1 MIPSTNTQLLVGED
15 WKKIYQSFRNADF
28 KSYDF
33 ETLRRTMISYLQ
45 ENYPEDFNDFIDSSE
60 YIALIDLIAYLGQ
73 NLSFRIDLNAREN
86 FLETAQRRDSILRL
100 AQLISYRPK
109 RNTPANGF
117 LKVTAISTTDSVID
131 SNGNNLANTTIG
143 WNDST
148 NSNWYQQFVNI
159 MNSAMSS
166 NFGNPADRETLDGI
180 LTEQYY
186 LNGANAD
193 VPLFSFNK
201 NIDGVSMGFEVA
213 PCTFVDKTYVY
224 ESAPKPA
231 NQFSFIYK
239 NDNQGSGS
247 ADTGFFTMFKQGSL
261 SMVQFSLDN
270 PVPNEIVG
278 INTPDINDTDVWLW
292 QLDKNGNF
300 STLWTD
306 VPTIN
311 NSNNVIYNSLNKNLR
326 TIYAIAPRENDQ
338 IDLNFA
344 DGVFGDLPKGDFRLF
359 YRQSNGKSYVIKP
372 EQMSGIV
379 IQVPYVNG
387 VGQTHTLQMTLSLQ
401 YTVSNS
407 SGAESNASI
416 QTKAPQ
422 NYYLQNRMITG
433 EDYNIAPLSAGSDIL
448 KIKSVNR
455 VSSGL
460 SKYFDIS
467 DVTGGYSKT
476 NIFATD
482 GILYQEEAEEYFEF
496 DFTSRN
502 QVLSVIKNSLA
513 PIVSS
518 TGVRS
523 FYINKYD
530 NFDLTLIPLTW
541 NEVNKTPGQS
551 RGYFYDAT
559 VPLVKVPVSIGEYS
573 ENNLKYVTQGA
584 LVKFSPPIGQY
595 FDADNNL
602 VAVTTT
608 GATAGLIPSGGR
620 DYMWSMVYQV
630 IGDGNNSG
638 AGALDDGTGPVI
650 FSSRVPQGA
659 KPIEVIPKYV
669 HTLNFSIENEIA
681 NLCMSQRNFGLT
693 ISADSRSWDI
703 ILNSNLNL
711 LDSFSL
717 DTQGNV
723 EDAGLD
729 SSWIIAFV
737 WTGKNYKVRYRNLYF
752 IFESKAETAFYVDN
766 DSVNYDFT
774 TNSVVKDR
782 IDVLAVN
789 SLPPSARQWRSGA
802 GAPAT
807 NIGNNGDYY
816 LDTTKNTNNIYRK
829 ITGSWFTGNNFT
841 GKLSSDYSW
850 QIDGPVV
857 ESDGYV
863 EPKKVKVSFYDY
875 NNTGQLQDPES
886 FATIVAPN
894 YVDRIA
900 NIIDHKINFVYFK
913 KLNDGLRYEL
923 TTGIIPFETEADFYT
938 YKNALPNSVAVN
950 DLFYFYSP
958 SVNVVKYWSGTTLVY
973 TDQYFARPGR
983 SDLNFHY
990 VHNSGNDRRIDPSK
1004 SNIIDIYVLTT
1015 GYDNSVRSW
1024 LAGNTASEPL
1034 PPTSYGL
1041 EQNYSASLEPIKA
1054 ISDEIIFHSVKY
1066 KVLFGSN
1073 ATTSLQAKFKA
1084 VRNSERPTTDNDLKT
1099 RILTA
1104 INEFFALENWDFG
1117 QSFYFSELS
1126 TYVMNQLTPDITNFV
1141 VTPKSVGSFG
1151 SLYEVACQSNEIFIN
1166 GAGISDIEIIDAVTA
1181 SQLKSTSAIVTTSG
1195 T

>member
-148 NSNWYQQFVNI
+148 NSNWYQQFINI

-166 NFGNPADRETLDGI
+166 NFGNPADRVTLSGI

-186 LNGANAD
+186 FNGANTD

-213 PCTFVDKTYVY
+213 PCTFIDRTYVY
-224 ESAPKPA
+224 EAAPEPA

-300 STLWTD
+300 LTLWTD

-359 YRQSNGKSYVIKP
+359 YRQSNGQSYVIKP

-448 KIKSVNR
+448 KVKSVNR

-476 NIFATD
+476 NIFAAD
-482 GILYQEEAEEYFEF
+482 GILYQEESEEYFEF
-496 DFTSRN
+496 EFTSRN

-513 PIVSS
+513 PVVLS
-518 TGVRS
+518 TGSRS
-523 FYINKYD
+523 FYINKY
-530 NFDLTLIPLTW
+530 NNLDLSLLLLTW

-551 RGYFYDAT
+551 RGYFSNIT
-559 VPLVKVPVSIGEYS
+559 GPVSMGEYS
-573 ENNLKYVTQGA
+573 ENNLKYANQGA
-584 LVKFSPPIGQY
+584 LVKFSPPIGKY

-608 GATAGLIPSGGR
+608 GANAGLIPAGGR

-630 IGDGNNSG
+630 IGDGSNSG
-638 AGALDDGTGPVI
+638 AGSLDDGTGPVI

-659 KPIEVIPKYV
+659 VPIEVIPKYV
-669 HTLNFSIENEIA
+669 QTLNFSIENEIA

-693 ISADSRSWDI
+693 ISNDSRTWDI

-717 DTQGNV
+717 DNQGNV
-723 EDAGLD
+723 EDAGID

-752 IFESKAETAFYVDN
+752 IFESEAETAFYVDI
-766 DSVNYDFT
+766 DSVNYDFI
-774 TNSVVKDR
+774 TNTVVKDR
-782 IDVLAVN
+782 IDVLSVN
-789 SLPPSARQWRSGA
+789 SLPSSDRQWYNGTTDNVS
-802 GAPAT
+802 
-807 NIGNNGDYY
+807 NSLGNNGDYY
-816 LDTTKNTNNIYRK
+816 LNTITNKISRK
-829 ITGSWFTGNNFT
+829 ITGKWYAGNNFT
-841 GKLSSDYSW
+841 GKLSSDYAW

-857 ESDGYV
+857 ESDGYI
-863 EPKKVKVSFYDY
+863 EPKKIKVSFYDY
-875 NNTGQLQDPES
+875 NNTGQIQDPES
-886 FATIVAPN
+886 FKTIVEPD
-894 YVDRIA
+894 YVERIA
-900 NIIDHKINFVYFK
+900 NTSIDHKTNFVYFK
-913 KLNDGLRYEL
+913 KLSNGARYEL
-923 TTGIIPFETEADFYT
+923 TTGIIPFETEIDFYS
-938 YKNALPNSVAVN
+938 YKGNPAYSVADG

-958 SVNVVKYWSGTTLVY
+958 AINVIKYWSVADNKLVY

-983 SDLNFHY
+983 SGLNFHY

-1024 LAGNTASEPL
+1024 LAGNTVSEPL
-1034 PPTSYGL
+1034 PPTSYSL

-1066 KVLFGSN
+1066 KILFGSN

-1151 SLYEVACQSNEIFIN
+1151 SLYEVACQSNELFIN
-1166 GAGISDIEIIDAVTA
+1166 GAGISDIEIIDAITA

>member
-1 MIPSTNTQLLVGED
+1 
-15 WKKIYQSFRNADF
+15 
-28 KSYDF
+28 
-33 ETLRRTMISYLQ
+33 MISYLQ

-166 NFGNPADRETLDGI
+166 NFGNPADRETLNGI

-201 NIDGVSMGFEVA
+201 NIDGVSMGFEVT
-213 PCTFVDKTYVY
+213 PCTFIDKTFVY
-224 ESAPKPA
+224 ETAPEPA

-326 TIYAIAPRENDQ
+326 TIYAISPRENDQ

-476 NIFATD
+476 NIFASD
-482 GILYQEEAEEYFEF
+482 GMLYQEEAEEYFEF
-496 DFTSRN
+496 EFTSRN
-502 QVLSVIKNSLA
+502 QVLAAIKNSLA
-513 PIVSS
+513 PVVASN
-518 TGVRS
+518 GLRS
-523 FYINKYD
+523 FYMGQFANPS
-530 NFDLTLIPLTW
+530 LTSLSLTW
-541 NEVNKTPGQS
+541 KEINKTPGQS
-551 RGYFYDAT
+551 RGYFFN
-559 VPLVKVPVSIGEYS
+559 VSGPMSLGEYS
-573 ENNLKYVTQGA
+573 EHNLRYVGVGA
-584 LVKFSPPIGQY
+584 LVKFNPTTEKY
-595 FDADNNL
+595 FDSTNSL
-602 VAVTTT
+602 VP
-608 GATAGLIPSGGR
+608 IPDSGIIPEGGK
-620 DYMWSMVYQV
+620 DYIWSMVYQV
-630 IGDGNNSG
+630 IGDGSNSG
-638 AGALDDGTGPVI
+638 AGSLDDGTGPVI
-650 FSSRVPQGA
+650 FSSRIPQGA
-659 KPIEVIPKYV
+659 VPVEVIPKYIQ
-669 HTLNFSIENEIA
+669 TLNYSIENEIA

-693 ISADSRSWDI
+693 ISSDSRTWDI

-711 LDSFSL
+711 TGSFDL
-717 DTQGNV
+717 NNQGSV
-723 EDAGLD
+723 ADAGLD
-729 SSWIIAFV
+729 ASWIIAFV

-752 IFESKAETAFYVDN
+752 IFESEAETAFYIDN

-774 TNSVVKDR
+774 NNSVIKDK
-782 IDVLAVN
+782 ISVLSINTVPETNRAWHV
-789 SLPPSARQWRSGA
+789 GT
-802 GAPAT
+802 GAPSPLIFAINGVT
-807 NIGNNGDYY
+807 INDGDYY
-816 LDTTKNTNNIYRK
+816 INTTSTPATIYRRVSG
-829 ITGSWFTGNNFT
+829 TWLEGNNYSANLT
-841 GKLSSDYSW
+841 SDYPW
-850 QIDGPVV
+850 QIDGPVI
-857 ESDGYV
+857 ETDGYI
-863 EPKKVKVSFYDY
+863 EPKKVRISFYDY
-875 NNTGQLQDPES
+875 NNTGQIEDPDAFKS
-886 FATIVAPN
+886 IVGP
-894 YVDRIA
+894 DF
-900 NIIDHKINFVYFK
+900 IDSTTNFKKNFVYFK
-913 KLNDGLRYEL
+913 KLSDGLRYTRVEA
-923 TTGIIPFETEADFYT
+923 TQFYACPTEDDVPSNM
-938 YKNALPNSVAVN
+938 KINGQ
-950 DLFYFYSP
+950 LFYFYNS
-958 SVNVVKYWSGTTLVY
+958 SINVVKSWASVDNTFKLE
-973 TDQYFARPGR
+973 TDYFARSGRPGL
-983 SDLNFHY
+983 SFHY

-1015 GYDNSVRSW
+1015 GYDNEIRSW
-1024 LAGNTASEPL
+1024 LLGNAATEPL
-1034 PPTSYGL
+1034 PPTSYSL
-1041 EQNYSASLEPIKA
+1041 EQNYSATLEPIKA

-1073 ATTSLQAKFKA
+1073 ANTGLQAKFKA
-1084 VRNSERPTTDNDLKT
+1084 VRNSNKPTTDNDLKT

-1126 TYVMNQLTPDITNFV
+1126 TYVMNRLTPDITNFV

-1166 GAGISDIEIIDAVTA
+1166 GAGILDIEIIDAVTA